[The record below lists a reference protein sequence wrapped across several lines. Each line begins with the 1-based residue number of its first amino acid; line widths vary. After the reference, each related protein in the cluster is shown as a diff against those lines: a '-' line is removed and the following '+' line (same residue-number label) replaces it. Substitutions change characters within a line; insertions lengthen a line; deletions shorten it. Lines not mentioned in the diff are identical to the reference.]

1 MGKPLRVLIIEDS
14 EDDTQLLLR
23 ELRRLGYDIEF
34 ERVETADAMRVV
46 LTEKIWDLILSDYS
60 LPLFNALRA
69 LEVLKGSGLDVPFII
84 ISGTIGEEAAIAALK
99 AGAHDF
105 LVKGNFAKLGPAI
118 ERELYEAEVRREQMQ
133 TEHALQTSEELF
145 GTAFHN
151 SPVGICITTL
161 DGRLQNISQSLLD
174 MLGYTQAELQGK
186 HFNDITHPDDLEIGK
201 DAIGRMMS
209 GQTPSVSFEKRY
221 LHKTGEPIWALVSS
235 SLLRDSSGQPVHFI
249 THILNMTERKL
260 AEEQIHAHAARLK
273 VLADASQTFAT
284 ALYDYQAMLKIVAR
298 QTAEVMG
305 GFCGVRLLS
314 EDGEWLEM
322 VAVHDVDPV
331 TVQFARKLSNQ
342 RLRADEPNFF
352 QRVLHSEQ
360 AFLIPAVS
368 EAQMR
373 AVVKPE
379 HSAHLKYIASHSRL
393 LAPIRTWSET
403 LGFLIIGRRSGSPA
417 FDEQDLSLAQDL
429 ADRAALAISNAR
441 LFKRVQNELTDRKQ
455 AEDRFRLTVESAPN
469 AMLLVNPE
477 GIIEM
482 VNSQTEKFFGY
493 DRTELIGINVDNL
506 VPEGLRKVHL
516 NHRQSFFANPQTRS
530 MGVGRDLRGVRKNGS
545 EFPVEIGLTPI
556 ATPSGMLVMATIV
569 DITER
574 KRAEKALRESQVRL
588 SGIIESAKDAI
599 ITIDEE
605 QRITLFNPAAEQI
618 FGHLATH
625 IVGQPLDVLLPE
637 RFRPIHRKHVSTF
650 GETDITRR
658 TMGTL
663 GVLSGLRAN
672 SEEFPIE
679 ASISHLEAA
688 GKKYYTVILRDISER
703 QRAQEAV
710 LESEARYQRVLDAM
724 MEGCQIIDFDW
735 RYLYVNDVVAAQGKS
750 AREDLLNH
758 TMMEVYPGIE
768 NTELFAILRQCME
781 ERTPRRMENQFVF
794 PDGSLGWFELSIQPA
809 REGIF
814 ILSTDIT
821 ERKQA
826 EEALRAKNEEIKIMS
841 QQLWQAAKLATMG
854 ELAASIAHELN
865 NPLATVSLRVEMLQA
880 QYSPDDPQS
889 KSLQVMDSEIKRMG
903 NLVTNLLQF
912 SRRSS
917 SQIST
922 IKVNEEVIGTLELIQ
937 YHLRKNSILTVQ
949 QLSFEIPLIQADRQ
963 QLRQVFLNLFTNAAD
978 AMPMGGLLT
987 ICTWSGEKPE
997 AGITVPLRRSET
1009 KSLGLPVSELPQ
1021 VFIEVSDTGE
1031 GIPPEK
1037 LDRVWEPFYTT
1048 KPEGKGTGLGLA
1060 ICRRIIQEHGG
1071 TIEIISDGIP
1081 GRGTTVRL
1089 SLPAVKER

>member
-1 MGKPLRVLIIEDS
+1 
-14 EDDTQLLLR
+14 
-23 ELRRLGYDIEF
+23 
-34 ERVETADAMRVV
+34 
-46 LTEKIWDLILSDYS
+46 
-60 LPLFNALRA
+60 
-69 LEVLKGSGLDVPFII
+69 
-84 ISGTIGEEAAIAALK
+84 
-99 AGAHDF
+99 
-105 LVKGNFAKLGPAI
+105 
-118 ERELYEAEVRREQMQ
+118 
-133 TEHALQTSEELF
+133 
-145 GTAFHN
+145 
-151 SPVGICITTL
+151 
-161 DGRLQNISQSLLD
+161 
-174 MLGYTQAELQGK
+174 
-186 HFNDITHPDDLEIGK
+186 
-201 DAIGRMMS
+201 
-209 GQTPSVSFEKRY
+209 
-221 LHKTGEPIWALVSS
+221 
-235 SLLRDSSGQPVHFI
+235 
-249 THILNMTERKL
+249 
-260 AEEQIHAHAARLK
+260 
-273 VLADASQTFAT
+273 
-284 ALYDYQAMLKIVAR
+284 
-298 QTAEVMG
+298 
-305 GFCGVRLLS
+305 
-314 EDGEWLEM
+314 
-322 VAVHDVDPV
+322 
-331 TVQFARKLSNQ
+331 
-342 RLRADEPNFF
+342 
-352 QRVLHSEQ
+352 
-360 AFLIPAVS
+360 
-368 EAQMR
+368 
-373 AVVKPE
+373 
-379 HSAHLKYIASHSRL
+379 
-393 LAPIRTWSET
+393 
-403 LGFLIIGRRSGSPA
+403 
-417 FDEQDLSLAQDL
+417 
-429 ADRAALAISNAR
+429 
-441 LFKRVQNELTDRKQ
+441 
-455 AEDRFRLTVESAPN
+455 
-469 AMLLVNPE
+469 
-477 GIIEM
+477 
-482 VNSQTEKFFGY
+482 
-493 DRTELIGINVDNL
+493 
-506 VPEGLRKVHL
+506 
-516 NHRQSFFANPQTRS
+516 
-530 MGVGRDLRGVRKNGS
+530 
-545 EFPVEIGLTPI
+545 
-556 ATPSGMLVMATIV
+556 
-569 DITER
+569 
-574 KRAEKALRESQVRL
+574 
-588 SGIIESAKDAI
+588 
-599 ITIDEE
+599 
-605 QRITLFNPAAEQI
+605 
-618 FGHLATH
+618 
-625 IVGQPLDVLLPE
+625 
-637 RFRPIHRKHVSTF
+637 
-650 GETDITRR
+650 
-658 TMGTL
+658 
-663 GVLSGLRAN
+663 LRAN

-768 NTELFAILRQCME
+768 NTELFAILRECME

-978 AMPMGGLLT
+978 AMPIGGLLT